1 MNYLLTHSEM
11 SEAFIAIS
19 KDFEMFGSVERE
31 GEIIFDR
38 VGEFDEISEGRS
50 RYAPKEFLMQR
61 NENVLL
67 LKQQEKKAVF
77 GVMSCDLKG
86 FYLMDKQVLGKDPF
100 YTERRKNTLFA
111 NFVCNEPCEGGFCTS
126 FGGPVLEE
134 YDVQALRSGEKYHL
148 LVSEKYDKYFRN
160 YEREDG
166 AFFSKFKLEFGS
178 KMEALQVDG
187 VENRITWNSGL
198 WKEFASR
205 CISCGACNFSC
216 PTCYCFDLYD
226 DGDERKREW
235 DSCILSG
242 FTSSSAG
249 NNRKDLDERLR
260 QRFYHKFVYFKK
272 SKDEYLCTGC
282 NRCVEDCPVG
292 IDIKEVINHNYS
304 GE

>member
-1 MNYLLTHSEM
+1 MRD
-11 SEAFIAIS
+11 AFIAIS
-19 KDFEMFGSVERE
+19 KDFEMFGSVERD

-38 VGEFDEISEGRS
+38 VREFDEISEGRS
-50 RYAPKEFLMQR
+50 RYAPKEFLIQR

-67 LKQQEKKAVF
+67 LQQQQKRAVL
-77 GVMSCDLKG
+77 GVKSCDLKG

-100 YTERRKNTLFA
+100 YTERRKNTLLA
-111 NFVCNEPCEGGFCTS
+111 NIVCNEPCEGGFCTS

-134 YDVQALRSGEKYHL
+134 YDVQVLRAGEKYHL
-148 LVSEKYDKYFRN
+148 LVSEKYDKYFQN
-160 YEREDG
+160 YEQEDG
-166 AFFSKFKLEFGS
+166 AFFTEFNREFNSKLD
-178 KMEALQVDG
+178 ALHVDG
-187 VENRITWNSGL
+187 IESRITWNSGL

-226 DGDERKREW
+226 DGNERKREW

-242 FTSSSAG
+242 FTTSSAG
-249 NNRKDLDERLR
+249 NTRKGLDERLR
-260 QRFYHKFVYFKK
+260 QRFYHKLVYFKK

-292 IDIKEVINHNYS
+292 IDIKEVITYDYS
-304 GE
+304 EE